1 MPHVVNQM
9 ERRGES
15 HPRMLGGITA
25 AENDDLQRRA
35 NAVALQVF
43 RRRIKAPAK
52 TMADLR
58 SALQDE
64 GLARIRIRWF
74 SCSSLRFYAE
84 AGRKLKTLL
93 RETKARSADDIYYD
107 CFTRAARK
115 IGLKPG
121 IEDIYAHVNGQK
133 VEGTVDTVP
142 FAVTSAAVSR
152 VVDQWCDQGR
162 ARAARARKRT
172 A

>member
-1 MPHVVNQM
+1 MFK
-9 ERRGES
+9 
-15 HPRMLGGITA
+15 GISA

-35 NAVALQVF
+35 NAVARRVF
-43 RRRIKAPAK
+43 RRRIEDPAR
-52 TMADLR
+52 TASDLR
-58 SALQDE
+58 AALREE
-64 GLARIRIRWF
+64 GLIRIRMTWLTG
-74 SCSSLRFYAE
+74 SSLWFKAE

>member
-1 MPHVVNQM
+1 MSVRDIQKNHAPG
-9 ERRGES
+9 GE
-15 HPRMLGGITA
+15 PYMLEGISA
-25 AENDDLQRRA
+25 AEDDYLQRRA
-35 NAVALQVF
+35 NAVARRVF
-43 RRRIKAPAK
+43 KRRIKAPAK
-52 TMADLR
+52 TEADLR
-58 SALQDE
+58 SALREE
-64 GLARIRIRWF
+64 GLIRIRMAWLT
-74 SCSSLRFYAE
+74 CSSLWFEVE

-107 CFTRAARK
+107 CFTKAARK

-162 ARAARARKRT
+162 ARAARARKAT
-172 A
+172 T